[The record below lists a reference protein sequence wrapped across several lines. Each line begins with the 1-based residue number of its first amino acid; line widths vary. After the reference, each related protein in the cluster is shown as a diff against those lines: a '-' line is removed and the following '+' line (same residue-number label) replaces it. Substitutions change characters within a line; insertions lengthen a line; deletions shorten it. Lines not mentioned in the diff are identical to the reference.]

1 MAEGFQGF
9 DQVAKRVGRLATDTR
24 HVERPLKSIGVYLVG
39 SVQKTIRQGG
49 RPKPFA
55 PLAAS
60 TIAAR
65 RKGKGKGGPKPLIN
79 TGHLLKSI
87 ESKVVTRAGGAG
99 VVVGTNYGKKGDVAA
114 TLHYGGRRTYTIVPK
129 NKKALAFMG

>member
-1 MAEGFQGF
+1 MSDGIDGLNRALTRLGQ
-9 DQVAKRVGRLATDTR
+9 LATDTR
-24 HVERPLKSIGVYLVG
+24 HVERPLKAIGVYLVG
-39 SVQKTIRQGG
+39 SVQKTIRAGG

-79 TGHLLKSI
+79 MGHLLASVD
-87 ESKVVTRAGGAG
+87 SKVVAGAGGAG
-99 VVVGTNYGKKGDVAA
+99 VVVGTNYG
-114 TLHYGGRRTYTIVPK
+114 
-129 NKKALAFMG
+129 